1 MRSSSRRTVAVFA
14 ALALLALGTPLPA
27 AGGAPAAAG
36 QRDEIVFRDGGT
48 VLGVR
53 CSAVPEVS
61 TVTVPPEATL
71 RLVNRTGGRAR
82 LVIDDE
88 VAGELPAGAAGEVL
102 VRRGPV
108 RVVLEPL
115 CLFAAGT
122 PLSVQVV
129 PELTAPTVLGAASG
143 PGPAAGTSGGAGGG
157 VAASAEPVGW
167 IEPARDRG
175 PLGLLALVATVC
187 VIGVFAGAIR
197 AILAQHPTRPVVT

>member
-122 PLSVQVV
+122 PLSVTGGAGVDGADSARGGFRAGRRRPARPV
-129 PELTAPTVLGAASG
+129 ELGAAWRPRPSRWG
-143 PGPAAGTSGGAGGG
+143 GSSRPGIAGR
-157 VAASAEPVGW
+157 SACW
-167 IEPARDRG
+167 RWWRRSA
-175 PLGLLALVATVC
+175 
-187 VIGVFAGAIR
+187 
-197 AILAQHPTRPVVT
+197 